1 MFSETKDVFYAYG
14 SLPNPLGPA
23 KRGIWC
29 TPAQGTGPGFYR
41 LALHRN
47 ALRIARPPGINA
59 RSARQAPPRHA
70 VVAAARTSTSR

>member
-47 ALRIARPPGINA
+47 ALHCAPDGHRRTTAHAEHLHGTPP
-59 RSARQAPPRHA
+59 
-70 VVAAARTSTSR
+70 SRLPQR